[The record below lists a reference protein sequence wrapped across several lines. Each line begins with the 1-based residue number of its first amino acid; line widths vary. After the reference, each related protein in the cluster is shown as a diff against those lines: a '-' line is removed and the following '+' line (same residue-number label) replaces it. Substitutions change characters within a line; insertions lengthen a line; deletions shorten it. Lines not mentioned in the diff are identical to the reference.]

1 MEENSTR
8 LVLQPVLKKEYIIM
22 KSKELAEEL
31 LKYPDFDVKVSVCT
45 FMATY
50 DKPYDEHE
58 IRDISDI
65 DYVEKIDGIIVLES

>member
-1 MEENSTR
+1 
-8 LVLQPVLKKEYIIM
+8 M
-22 KSKELAEEL
+22 KAKELAEEL

-58 IRDISDI
+58 IRDIGDI
-65 DYVEKIDGIIVLES
+65 DYVEESDRIIVLES